1 MKKISI
7 LIPCLN
13 EERGIGAVID
23 NIPSDFLYALG
34 YQSEVIVIDNNSTD
48 ATVDNA
54 LRRNVRVVH
63 EKKLGKG
70 NAIRTGFD
78 ALDKDTN
85 YVVMLDGDNSYKSK
99 EVPRL
104 IEPLVSDFCDVV
116 VGSRLGGKMRKN
128 SFRFS
133 NRLANWGYTFLVR
146 HFYQAN
152 ITDVLSGYFAW
163 KKEVIDELKPH
174 LKSDGF
180 AIEME
185 MITKIVKLGYEIY
198 SVPIT
203 YDEREG
209 KTKINLLKDGAK
221 ILLVFVKNFF
231 WSARDKKMAII
242 K

>member
-221 ILLVFVKNFF
+221 ILLTFVKNFF